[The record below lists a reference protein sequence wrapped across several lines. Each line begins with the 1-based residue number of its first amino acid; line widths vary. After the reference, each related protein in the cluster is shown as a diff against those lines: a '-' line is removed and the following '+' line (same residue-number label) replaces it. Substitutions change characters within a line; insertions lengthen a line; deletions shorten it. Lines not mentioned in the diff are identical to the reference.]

1 MFSIN
6 IPENEVSV
14 KTTLVPWQM
23 ISGLELVKPAS
34 GFLFTYIVAAVGK
47 VSPQAFTALIL
58 ICLDGASGGVPTH
71 GAKA

>member
-1 MFSIN
+1 
-6 IPENEVSV
+6 
-14 KTTLVPWQM
+14 M

-47 VSPQAFTALIL
+47 VSPQALTALIL